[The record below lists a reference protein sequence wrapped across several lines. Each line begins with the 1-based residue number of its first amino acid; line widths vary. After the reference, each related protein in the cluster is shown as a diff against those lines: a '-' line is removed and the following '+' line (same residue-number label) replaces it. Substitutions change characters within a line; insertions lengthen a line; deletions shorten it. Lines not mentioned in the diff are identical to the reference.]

1 MGFAGRPLAPLQ
13 FFFHPPVHVSGAM
26 PPCRLHRA
34 SLSTPAQDSK
44 EADAGQPNSEMDTP
58 GSRGDCR
65 NTPGKTGGMGP
76 SAISAKAAFPF
87 TEGHPEPWT

>member
-1 MGFAGRPLAPLQ
+1 MGLEGRPLAPLQ
-13 FFFHPPVHVSGAM
+13 FFFHPVVHVSGAM

-58 GSRGDCR
+58 GSRGDCW
-65 NTPGKTGGMGP
+65 NTPGNKGGMGP
-76 SAISAKAAFPF
+76 SAIREKAVPPL
-87 TEGHPEPWT
+87 TEGHPEPCT